1 MSQNLLEAL
10 SNICSFGSI
19 NSLFENCFNEAVDLS
34 EATVNVIGASETAV
48 TVIEVEKEVYSFGTP
63 WSSADT
69 ALYESEN
76 VTTPI
81 MPAEPQGEKL
91 SFTAVKSPIYGPQC
105 MKTDE
110 NGLFSDE
117 MGTWLETLLSPP
129 INGS

>member
-19 NSLFENCFNEAVDLS
+19 NSSFENYFNEAVDLS

-63 WSSADT
+63 WSSANI

-91 SFTAVKSPIYGPQC
+91 SFTAVKSPIYGPKC

-110 NGLFSDE
+110 NGLFF
-117 MGTWLETLLSPP
+117 
-129 INGS
+129 